1 MTDVAEP
8 MTAKATAYVGY
19 HRSAQATDR
28 LRRRYARERR
38 FKLYGLAA
46 VLIALAMLAF
56 ILIDIV
62 GKRST
67 AFVPTKVELEV
78 YFDPAALAA
87 GDDRSALMGAGSQ
100 WLAEAALY
108 GLFPAPDRR
117 RERRALRA
125 PLIPAPGSEL
135 RRLGRSGARGGT

>member
-62 GKRST
+62 GKGYT
-67 AFVPTKVELEV
+67 AFVQTKVELEV
-78 YFDPAALAA
+78 YFDPAELDA
-87 GDDRSALMGAGSQ
+87 GDDRSALMRS
-100 WLAEAALY
+100 E
-108 GLFPAPDRR
+108 
-117 RERRALRA
+117 EHT
-125 PLIPAPGSEL
+125 SEL
-135 RRLGRSGARGGT
+135 QSLMRISYAVFCLKKKTTQNHARTQT

>member
-62 GKRST
+62 GKGYT
-67 AFVPTKVELEV
+67 AFVQTKVELEV
-78 YFDPAALAA
+78 YFDPAELDA
-87 GDDRSALMGAGSQ
+87 GDDRSALLGADYQG
-100 WLAEAALY
+100 LAEDALY
-108 GLFPAPDRR
+108 GLFPALASP
-117 RERRALRA
+117 RERRAPPDLTT
-125 PLIPAPGSEL
+125 PPAGPDPPPGGL
-135 RRLGRSGARGGT
+135 AQPH